1 MSVDTR
7 TPRAPG
13 ASGRGSGHS
22 PAGSPRGFF
31 DDEPVLST
39 VKVPSDPAEVVVNH
53 ASFRVRLGAA
63 SAASATPPTA
73 AGPTPPSAASSPT
86 GAYAALSPATAAA
99 PPAPTWPG
107 TQAGSAAGT
116 SVEAGVAASPAP
128 AGTSASAGTSAPA
141 GREAAAFEDTEPLP
155 VAAGGS
161 ASAATRRTGS
171 ARTGRRTPVVWS
183 GGREPDDTGATK
195 LIQAARTAG
204 LVGFEGGTATAESD
218 PSATQTLP
226 RVTGPG
232 GPGRAGT
239 GTGAGAS
246 GSGPATVVGPPRGPQ
261 PSESGRPVPPRPEPP
276 RPEPL
281 LKGVR
286 PARGAFD
293 EDTGELEAL
302 EQDTGDLATVAY
314 RGDAPYRPGDG
325 HPDHDGHLDHDGHH
339 RHFRHQDPEDYEG
352 YGSYAGHGADDG
364 AVDSEGRR
372 RRETVRHAY
381 YPGRRMNLGVVLL
394 PLRLFLGFITVYAGM
409 GKLCDPVYFDG
420 GERGSMVTWLRSLD
434 PWTIASPLRDF
445 ALAHPVGAGLTV
457 AFLQVIVGVLTMFGL
472 WQRVAA
478 GVGALLSAALLMTV
492 SWSSVPAYE
501 APDIIYLAAWSPLII
516 AGAPVYSVDG
526 RLAGEAWRK
535 LGPRVELRDLRRR
548 VLRRGTVIAT
558 VVVGLA
564 LLIGSLLGS
573 AVRSSQP
580 TTAPE
585 RGKTPTNRLPGSPM
599 PQSPGQSSS
608 GQETQGPAGSEGRR
622 GDADRRGKDGRPS
635 ANETEPGEGRATSGP
650 ESTPSQGRT
659 QGADQGGPQ
668 GATTPG
674 RQQGT
679 TAPPA
684 QQQPEQQPQATTG
697 GSTGSRSGL
706 SHDSA
711 TTGGGS
717 SGSGGGTSSSGGGSG
732 GRGALGG
739 LLGR

>member
-53 ASFRVRLGAA
+53 ASFRVRLGGAA
-63 SAASATPPTA
+63 APPTAAMPYAPSAASAVPA
-73 AGPTPPSAASSPT
+73 RG
-86 GAYAALSPATAAA
+86 ALSPAATATV
-99 PPAPTWPG
+99 PTSPTWPL
-107 TQAGSAAGT
+107 TQPG
-116 SVEAGVAASPAP
+116 PAD
-128 AGTSASAGTSAPA
+128 GRGAP
-141 GREAAAFEDTEPLP
+141 AFEDTGPMP
-155 VAAGGS
+155 VTAGGS
-161 ASAATRRTGS
+161 PAGARRAA
-171 ARTGRRTPVVWS
+171 TGRRTPVVWS
-183 GGREPDDTGATK
+183 GGPEPDDTGATK

-204 LVGFEGGTATAESD
+204 LVGFEGGTAESD
-218 PSATQTLP
+218 PTATQTLP
-226 RVTGPG
+226 RVNGPG
-232 GPGRAGT
+232 TAGPGRT
-239 GTGAGAS
+239 GN
-246 GSGPATVVGPPRGPQ
+246 GPATVVGPPRGPQ
-261 PSESGRPVPPRPEPP
+261 PSESGGPLPPREH
-276 RPEPL
+276 RTEPL

-286 PARGAFD
+286 PARSAFD
-293 EDTGELEAL
+293 EDTGEFEAAGPETGEL
-302 EQDTGDLATVAY
+302 PAVTHRGGDLHPGGPGGPRYGDDPYPDDAYADDEDEHTQGDTGA
-314 RGDAPYRPGDG
+314 
-325 HPDHDGHLDHDGHH
+325 
-339 RHFRHQDPEDYEG
+339 
-352 YGSYAGHGADDG
+352 
-364 AVDSEGRR
+364 RR
-372 RRETVRHAY
+372 RRDTVRHAY

-434 PWTIASPLRDF
+434 PWTIATPLRDF

-478 GVGALLSAALLMTV
+478 GIGALLSVALLMTV

-516 AGAPVYSVDG
+516 AGAPVFSLDG
-526 RLAGEAWRK
+526 RLASEAWRR

-573 AVRSSQP
+573 AVRTSQP
-580 TTAPE
+580 ASGPG
-585 RGKTPTNRLPGSPM
+585 RGELPTNRLPGSPM
-599 PQSPGQSSS
+599 PQEPGRSSS
-608 GQETQGPAGSEGRR
+608 GQATQGPSGADGRD
-622 GDADRRGKDGRPS
+622 GDKDSRDKDGSPS
-635 ANETEPGEGRATSGP
+635 AEETSPGEQRATTGP

-659 QGADQGGPQ
+659 QGADQGGGQ
-668 GATTPG
+668 GAATPG
-674 RQQGT
+674 QQQGT

-684 QQQPEQQPQATTG
+684 QQQPAPRQPQANPG
-697 GSTGSRSGL
+697 
-706 SHDSA
+706 
-711 TTGGGS
+711 
-717 SGSGGGTSSSGGGSG
+717 GSGGSSSGGGSSDSSGTDASSSGSGSGSSSGSSG
-732 GRGALGG
+732 GRRGALGG
-739 LLGR
+739 LLGH